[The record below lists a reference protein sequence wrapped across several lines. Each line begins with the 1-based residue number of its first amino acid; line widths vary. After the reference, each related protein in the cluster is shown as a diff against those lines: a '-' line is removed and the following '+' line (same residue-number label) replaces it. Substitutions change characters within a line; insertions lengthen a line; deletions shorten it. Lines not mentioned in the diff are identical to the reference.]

1 MAKSPYTSRKLLNE
15 LKKLEKESEDVML
28 THNLHD
34 IAINGKKVGCSGHI
48 TNIFNKRCVYVN
60 TEKVSISLFLTKTLY
75 VMRKMKE
82 TIRQSVLA

>member
-15 LKKLEKESEDVML
+15 LKKLEKESGDMML

-48 TNIFNKRCVYVN
+48 TNIFNKRCVYRECRN
-60 TEKVSISLFLTKTLY
+60 TPCFSY
-75 VMRKMKE
+75 GD
-82 TIRQSVLA
+82 IRHNIIELLLKW